1 MSSIRSSAPIVHS
14 VQFYDYDE
22 ALIARLSNIITSAI
36 ETGNSVLVVATEEH
50 RRDLTKSLEK
60 KINDLQN
67 LKSDGRLN
75 FLDADETL
83 SLFMVNGLPD
93 RDLFAKSL
101 GDLVSNA
108 KLAAWNGH
116 RGLTVFGEMVSV
128 LWERGNVS
136 AALEL
141 EELWNEMLN
150 DQAFHLHC
158 AYPKSLF
165 SRGESQTL
173 IAAICDGHSHV
184 IGQAA

>member
-1 MSSIRSSAPIVHS
+1 MASIRSSAPIVHS
-14 VQFYDYDE
+14 VHFYDHDA

-36 ETGNSVLVVATEEH
+36 ETGNSVLAVATEEH

-60 KINDLQN
+60 RINDLQT
-67 LKSDGRLN
+67 LKSGGRLN

-93 RDLFAKSL
+93 RGLFAKSV
-101 GDLVSNA
+101 GDLVGQA
-108 KLAAWNGH
+108 KLTAWNGH
-116 RGLTVFGEMVSV
+116 SGLTVFGEMVAL
-128 LWERGNVS
+128 LWERGNSS

-150 DQAFHLHC
+150 DRAFHLHC

-165 SRGESQTL
+165 SHSDGRNL
-173 IAAICDGHSHV
+173 VAAICDGHTHV